1 MDTNRIG
8 YVINRRFIIYTMF
21 TGIVAE
27 TGEVIK
33 ITPLEGAVQIS
44 IKCSF
49 ASDTHIDESIAVDG
63 VCLTVIS
70 FDESSFT
77 VQCIEETLRKTS
89 FKSVDVGSF
98 VNLERSLTLEKA
110 IEGHIVQ
117 GHVDTV
123 GTITSIQQNE
133 ADILINIEYPEK
145 YQDYVVGRGSIAIDG
160 ISLTVARNNGN
171 QLTVAII
178 PYTWDY
184 TTLALKQ
191 VGNLV
196 NLEFD
201 IFGKYIVQYLE
212 RREKSGT
219 DNK

>member
-1 MDTNRIG
+1 
-8 YVINRRFIIYTMF
+8 MF

-27 TGEVIK
+27 TGKITE
-33 ITPLEGAVQIS
+33 ITPLNGAVQMS

-49 ASDTHIDESIAVDG
+49 AGNTHVDESIAVNG
-63 VCLTVIS
+63 VCLTVVS

-77 VQCIEETLRKTS
+77 VQCVKETLRKTS
-89 FKSVDVGSF
+89 LNSVEFGSL

-123 GTITSIQQNE
+123 GTIKSIQKND
-133 ADILINIEYPEK
+133 ADILITIEFSDK

-160 ISLTVARNNGN
+160 ISLTVARNKGN
-171 QLTVAII
+171 RCTVAII

-184 TTLALKQ
+184 TNLSSKRE
-191 VGNLV
+191 GDLV

-212 RREKSGT
+212 RREK
-219 DNK
+219 

>member
-1 MDTNRIG
+1 MDASWARH
-8 YVINRRFIIYTMF
+8 VINRRLIISLMF
-21 TGIVAE
+21 TGIVSE
-27 TGEVIK
+27 TGK
-33 ITPLEGAVQIS
+33 ITEIIPHNGAVQMS
-44 IKCSF
+44 IECSF
-49 ASDTHIDESIAVDG
+49 ADDTHVDESIAVNG

-77 VQCIEETLRKTS
+77 VQCVEETLRKTS
-89 FKSVDVGSF
+89 FNTLKVGSL

-123 GTITSIQQNE
+123 GTIKSIQKNE
-133 ADILINIEYPEK
+133 SDILITVEFSDM

-160 ISLTVARNNGN
+160 ISLTVARNKGN
-171 QLTVAII
+171 RFTVAII
-178 PYTWDY
+178 PYTWDF
-184 TTLALKQ
+184 T
-191 VGNLV
+191 NLSTKKEGDPV

-212 RREKSGT
+212 RREMDNT
-219 DNK
+219 DN